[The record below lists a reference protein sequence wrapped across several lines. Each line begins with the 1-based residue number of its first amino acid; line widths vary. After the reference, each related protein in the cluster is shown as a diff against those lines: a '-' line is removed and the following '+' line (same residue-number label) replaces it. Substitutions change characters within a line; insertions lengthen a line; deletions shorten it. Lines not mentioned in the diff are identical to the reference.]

1 MASIE
6 RTTYPRFEP
15 IPHARE
21 LTEYFTPTAEE
32 IAFGHTLVRRN
43 ASVFTV
49 ILLLKCAQYLGYF
62 PALTEIPSAIINHV
76 RTCLRLPVHLVPLS
90 EPPRTLRRHYRALRA
105 YLGLQLCF
113 RPARVNLDFPWPTVI
128 LMKGTR

>member
-1 MASIE
+1 MASID
-6 RTTYPRFEP
+6 RTAYPRFEP

-32 IAFGHTLVRRN
+32 IAFGHLLVRRN

-76 RTCLRLPVHLVPLS
+76 RTCLRLPAHLVCGLSHIVGSRPLLVTS
-90 EPPRTLRRHYRALRA
+90 GEAWYRPYFYTKETRTA
-105 YLGLQLCF
+105 
-113 RPARVNLDFPWPTVI
+113 RP
-128 LMKGTR
+128 